1 MGGGGTTIQAP
12 EAPRYDQATRET
24 LQAQIDLAPP
34 QYAAEAQFRPLYSA
48 LTAADQAFQTQQAL
62 NIARQAYPQIAA
74 MEADYNQAN
83 RAAELGQLQTA
94 LPAYQQAFNAL
105 TPGYAQAVAN
115 AGQLAQAATE
125 QSLNRPIFGSY
136 LGGLNDPYGTPVA
149 ARQQQV
155 VAVAQPGQVPTQVQ
169 QPIAPRPVA
178 PTQGIQVDQGLS
190 DRFVQFTQQMQQ
202 SLPGAVAA
210 PVNPG
215 GPIAP
220 VRAAARGGRGLITNQ
235 EEIDAQNAKIAQYQ
249 TDLAAFNAAEPAR
262 KAASSEFLAAFNPA
276 AAFAPRASAP
286 AQIQGPVLPSGPL
299 GAGGAPV
306 SALGGPGTMTGQM
319 QGPALPF
326 GPQELAPRIQQAQAQ
341 PGQSMQSVLQTQQ
354 GQGSAAII
362 PAAQQAAYQ
371 QAFQNQQQ
379 TMQPQVSMRAPLEP
393 NQLAAQGGA
402 APSSIRDTPAGSYIN
417 AVQNFTPTN
426 VAYGAGMPQEAGYLN
441 QVQSAQAAART
452 AGMVPTAANMQR
464 VAGPQLAS
472 NIQNLDQNAVNQYIA
487 AMPGMGQYANMLA
500 QQSQAELSAGR
511 SLTAEEQ
518 RMADQAARSA
528 YAARGTALG
537 PQAVNFEILNRADV
551 ANQRYQQRLQ
561 NAAQAAGTIQGIY
574 QPALQQSLQRQQLG
588 IDYGLGLQQ
597 QAFGQAQARDA
608 MNQQLQAQRYAQA
621 MGTQQ
626 AGFGQATTRE
636 NLNQDIQQKRYD
648 QLMGQQRLV
657 QSAQEQAYNQAMGR
671 EQLGTG
677 LQQTAFN
684 QAIQRGQAEQQA
696 YTASTAAQA
705 GQAALGASA
714 MSQLQQAQAPIL
726 QAFYKQPILQ
736 GQENQ
741 AQQLA
746 LAAQQLSGPQLFNPE
761 SQTGI
766 GSIYGAYNSKV
777 NLATAQ
783 AQANAAAKAGQMGMF
798 GSLGGSAIGAAGLL
812 AFCWVAREVYGT
824 ENPRWMQFR
833 DWMLANASDDFVD
846 AYIQHGPK
854 VAEFISDKPELKN
867 MIRSWMDSKIS

>member
-1 MGGGGTTIQAP
+1 
-12 EAPRYDQATRET
+12 
-24 LQAQIDLAPP
+24 
-34 QYAAEAQFRPLYSA
+34 
-48 LTAADQAFQTQQAL
+48 
-62 NIARQAYPQIAA
+62 
-74 MEADYNQAN
+74 
-83 RAAELGQLQTA
+83 
-94 LPAYQQAFNAL
+94 
-105 TPGYAQAVAN
+105 
-115 AGQLAQAATE
+115 
-125 QSLNRPIFGSY
+125 
-136 LGGLNDPYGTPVA
+136 
-149 ARQQQV
+149 
-155 VAVAQPGQVPTQVQ
+155 
-169 QPIAPRPVA
+169 
-178 PTQGIQVDQGLS
+178 
-190 DRFVQFTQQMQQ
+190 
-202 SLPGAVAA
+202 
-210 PVNPG
+210 
-215 GPIAP
+215 
-220 VRAAARGGRGLITNQ
+220 
-235 EEIDAQNAKIAQYQ
+235 
-249 TDLAAFNAAEPAR
+249 
-262 KAASSEFLAAFNPA
+262 
-276 AAFAPRASAP
+276 
-286 AQIQGPVLPSGPL
+286 
-299 GAGGAPV
+299 
-306 SALGGPGTMTGQM
+306 
-319 QGPALPF
+319 
-326 GPQELAPRIQQAQAQ
+326 
-341 PGQSMQSVLQTQQ
+341 
-354 GQGSAAII
+354 
-362 PAAQQAAYQ
+362 
-371 QAFQNQQQ
+371 
-379 TMQPQVSMRAPLEP
+379 
-393 NQLAAQGGA
+393 
-402 APSSIRDTPAGSYIN
+402 
-417 AVQNFTPTN
+417 
-426 VAYGAGMPQEAGYLN
+426 MPQEAGYLN
-441 QVQSAQAAART
+441 QVQSAQTAART

-464 VAGPQLAS
+464 VRGPQLAS

-588 IDYGLGLQQ
+588 IDYGLTRQQ
-597 QAFGQAQARDA
+597 QEFAQAQNRDA

-648 QLMGQQRLV
+648 QLMGQQKLV

-714 MSQLQQAQAPIL
+714 MTQLQQAQAPSI

-777 NLATAQ
+777 NLAAAQ
-783 AQANAAAKAGQMGMF
+783 AQANAAKSAGQMGMF
-798 GSLGGSAIGAAGLL
+798 GSLGGAAIGAA
-812 AFCWVAREVYGT
+812 AKFIPVCWVAREVYGV